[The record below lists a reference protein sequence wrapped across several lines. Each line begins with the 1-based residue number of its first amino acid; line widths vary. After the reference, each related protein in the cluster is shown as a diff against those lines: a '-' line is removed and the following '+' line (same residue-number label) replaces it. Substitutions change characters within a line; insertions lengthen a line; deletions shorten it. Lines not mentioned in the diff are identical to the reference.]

1 MANDQPER
9 LLNKANVDRTFSFNK
24 AQWSQAAAQMIAPGW
39 TVRVYEH
46 ESSAQITGFD
56 PSTGMALSIQP
67 LFKDDARPPDMV
79 IVGNY
84 FPLGLLP
91 PVTDN
96 LKSKMESV
104 ARREIGAAYSLCLNH
119 QIKDNLEM
127 FEFSI
132 TEL

>member
-1 MANDQPER
+1 M
-9 LLNKANVDRTFSFNK
+9 VSSSRTDDS
-24 AQWSQAAAQMIAPGW
+24 PGW
-39 TVRVYEH
+39 TVRGYEH
-46 ESSAQITGFD
+46 ESGAQITGFD

-84 FPLGLLP
+84 FHWVCCRGDRQLEEQNGICRA
-91 PVTDN
+91 
-96 LKSKMESV
+96 E
-104 ARREIGAAYSLCLNH
+104 EIGAAYSLCLNH